1 LPTKCGK
8 VLRQL
13 STQIKCNYF
22 YVSVFIPMEAFLFLG
37 RHSVS
42 ISEAS
47 FLIIY
52 LDSAELNSGMY
63 RKEIRADF
71 LHEIE
76 PS

>member
-1 LPTKCGK
+1 
-8 VLRQL
+8 
-13 STQIKCNYF
+13 
-22 YVSVFIPMEAFLFLG
+22 MEAFLFLG

-47 FLIIY
+47 FLMIY
-52 LDSAELNSGMY
+52 LDSAELDSGTY

-76 PS
+76 PSWNSANRKSGKYERRPHL